1 MIRRLDVKTHRH
13 DELVDITHLVQN
25 IVSELAINEGVCTV
39 FVPHTT
45 AAITIQEND
54 DPNVPADIID
64 GLRRLIPD
72 KGMLSYKHFEENAP
86 AHLKAALM
94 GTSETILVENGKL
107 QLGRWQSI
115 FLCEFDGPRHR
126 QVLVRVAA

>member
-1 MIRRLDVKTHRH
+1 M
-13 DELVDITHLVQN
+13 
-25 IVSELAINEGVCTV
+25 